1 MLLPNS
7 SKSKNPHFI
16 RWNGPIASSFIIV
29 SIKGYE
35 SLSTPYCYEVHSQTQ
50 LTRQQVSQWHGE
62 PVSFCIGEDDKELP
76 VKHLHG
82 VVTKIRYIKHNTELS
97 DCIFTIEPS
106 LSLLSLGR
114 NMGIWQNITV
124 PDLVSILLC
133 NHRINNFEIQLHKK
147 YLPKEYCVQYRES
160 SFNFI
165 HRLLEEEGIYY
176 FFRHTEDKHT
186 LIITDN
192 ISSHSMIQ
200 GDVLTWHHD
209 SSMQPQG
216 NINYWAT
223 SSLLI
228 PAEVSLQGFNME
240 QASVVKSS
248 HKVDPDINYADTIIF
263 SDITPQGKRN
273 YIESHTRQLMT
284 GREVNSVFFNAHVN
298 AYWSCS
304 GDKFLFNSH
313 PSDDNLYIIV
323 SLTLEATN
331 NLDDHSSTYS
341 CDVQAISGQKAWIPS
356 VQNISPTIPGVL
368 TAVVVGPNSEEIY
381 TDEYGRIK
389 IQFLWNQNNQ
399 SNSSETC
406 WVRVVQPWAGGK
418 YGGQFIPRVGNEVL
432 VSFVQGQP
440 DYPIVIGAVYNGQNM
455 PPFQLPSEKNES
467 GFLTQSTSKG
477 VPGEGHRLSFNDKK
491 GEERLTIIAQKDF
504 YLTVKDQSHIKI
516 GSNRTTELTKGDENL
531 LLKKGSIAVALENGN
546 IHTKVTGN
554 ITSEL
559 INGNYSIKVN
569 GGGGDFKTDRALVF
583 ESLQSIDFKVGN
595 NKISV
600 TPSGVLISG
609 TMITIEGKGVTELK
623 GAMTTIVGS
632 GMTRVSGGIINIG

>member
-1 MLLPNS
+1 MLFYDS
-7 SKSKNPHFI
+7 SKSNNPHFLH
-16 RWNGPIASSFIIV
+16 WNGPITSSLIII

-35 SLSTPYCYEVHSQTQ
+35 SLSSPYCYEVHSQTQ

-62 PVSFCIGEDDKELP
+62 SVSFSIGEDDKELP
-76 VKHLHG
+76 IKHIHG
-82 VVTKIRYIKHNTELS
+82 VVTKIRYMRHSTGFSE
-97 DCIFTIEPS
+97 CIFTIEPS
-106 LSLLSLGR
+106 LSLLNLGR

-124 PDLVSILLC
+124 PELVSTLLC
-133 NHRINNFEIQLHKK
+133 KHKINNFEMQLHKE

-165 HRLLEEEGIYY
+165 QRLLEEEGIYY
-176 FFRHTEDKHT
+176 FFHHSEEKHT

-192 ISSHSMIQ
+192 ISSHSTVQ
-200 GDVLTWHHD
+200 GEVLKWHHD

-216 NINYWAT
+216 NIDYWAT
-223 SSLLI
+223 SSLLA

-248 HKVDPDINYADTIIF
+248 QKVGPDIKYADTIIF
-263 SDITPQGKRN
+263 SDITPQEKRN

-284 GREVNSVFFNAHVN
+284 GSEVNSVFFNAHVN
-298 AYWSCS
+298 AYWCCS
-304 GDKFLFNSH
+304 GDKFFFSSH
-313 PSDDNLYIIV
+313 PTDDNLYIIK

-331 NLDDHSSTYS
+331 NLDDRCSTYN
-341 CDVQAISGQKAWIPS
+341 CDFQAIPGQKAWLPP
-356 VQNISPTIPGVL
+356 VQHISPTIPGVL

-440 DYPIVIGAVYNGQNM
+440 DCPIVIGAVYNGQNM

-467 GFLTQSTSKG
+467 GFFTQSTSKG

-491 GEERLTIIAQKDF
+491 GEERFTIISQKDF
-504 YLTVKDQSHIKI
+504 YLTVKNQSHTKI
-516 GSNRTTELTKGDENL
+516 GSNRTTELTKGDEHL
-531 LLKKGSIAVALENGN
+531 LLKRGNIGVTLENGN
-546 IHTKVTGN
+546 IHTKVSGN
-554 ITSEL
+554 IISEL
-559 INGNYSIKVN
+559 RNGDYSIKVN
-569 GGGGDFKTDRALVF
+569 GGGGSLKTDKALVF

-595 NKISV
+595 NKISISS
-600 TPSGVLISG
+600 SGVLISG